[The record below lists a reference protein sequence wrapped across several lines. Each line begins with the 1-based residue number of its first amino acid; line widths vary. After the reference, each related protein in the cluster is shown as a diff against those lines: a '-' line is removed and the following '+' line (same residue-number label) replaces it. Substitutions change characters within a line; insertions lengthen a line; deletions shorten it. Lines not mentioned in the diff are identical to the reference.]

1 MFLEF
6 KEKFQTYILIKYA
19 LNIQKIKV
27 VSNMRNLSWQE
38 KVLLSYVTR
47 EGCQKLRKINKTQE
61 D

>member
-27 VSNMRNLSWQE
+27 ISNMRG
-38 KVLLSYVTR
+38 YVIR
-47 EGCQKLRKINKTQE
+47 KGCQKLRKINKTQE